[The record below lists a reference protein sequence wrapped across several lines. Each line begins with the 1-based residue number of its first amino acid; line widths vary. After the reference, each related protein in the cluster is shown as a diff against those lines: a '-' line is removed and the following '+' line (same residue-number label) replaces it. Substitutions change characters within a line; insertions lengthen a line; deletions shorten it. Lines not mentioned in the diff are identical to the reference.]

1 MDCFSCGTIP
11 VYYGTP
17 ELPTMFN
24 MDGIIL
30 LNDTFDI
37 NTLSSDLYFSKMD
50 AIKDNFERA
59 KQFLIAED
67 WLHENTNIFKK

>member
-1 MDCFSCGTIP
+1 MTVTQI
-11 VYYGTP
+11 YYGTP

-50 AIKDNFERA
+50 AIKDNFERCINH
-59 KQFLIAED
+59 QTSDDYIFDRIIELI
-67 WLHENTNIFKK
+67 